1 MSKEYI
7 TNKLSVEVE
16 DALDR
21 LDKPTLDRL
30 STVMRR
36 PNLRIRMNRELAPY
50 GVTISTPYGTIQLDD
65 TLTNIDKV

>member
-36 PNLRIRMNRELAPY
+36 PNLRIRMNRGSLWCY
-50 GVTISTPYGTIQLDD
+50 NLYTVWYNST
-65 TLTNIDKV
+65 